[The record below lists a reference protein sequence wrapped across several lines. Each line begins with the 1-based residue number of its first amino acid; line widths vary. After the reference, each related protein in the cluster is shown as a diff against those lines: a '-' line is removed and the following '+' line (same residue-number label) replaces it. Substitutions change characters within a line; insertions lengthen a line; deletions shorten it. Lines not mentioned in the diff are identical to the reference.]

1 MRYLTSISLALILLM
16 ALACTATPTPL
27 PTPAPTPLPTPDVPL
42 LDAYTVDGLV
52 RSYIVAQRHITGD
65 SHPCHISVK
74 TYDQFR
80 DSMMEHLALY
90 VGNDIWVVRF
100 PYALDK
106 EGSSC
111 TFTVH
116 DKEAHVI
123 LPK

>member
-1 MRYLTSISLALILLM
+1 MRYLTSISLALIVLM
-16 ALACTATPTPL
+16 ALACTATPA
-27 PTPAPTPLPTPDVPL
+27 TPAPTPDVPL

-65 SHPCHISVK
+65 SHPCHTSLK
-74 TYDQFR
+74 TYDLFR
-80 DSMMEHLALY
+80 DSMMEHLAFY
-90 VGNDIWVVRF
+90 VGNDIWVVQF

-106 EGSSC
+106 ENSSC

-123 LPK
+123 LPQQYKTTIN